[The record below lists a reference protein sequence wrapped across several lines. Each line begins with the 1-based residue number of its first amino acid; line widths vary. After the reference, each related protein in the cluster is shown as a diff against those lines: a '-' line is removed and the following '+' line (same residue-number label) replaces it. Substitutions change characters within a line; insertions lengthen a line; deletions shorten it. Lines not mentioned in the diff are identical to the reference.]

1 MRGIPMQYVR
11 HAILSEDVGSEKKYW
26 LFFIGKLFE
35 LSRKD
40 DIEENDLQTCKSFHN
55 NLQNLVDDNL
65 HEMIASCLTQF
76 REAIDR
82 DMQLNG
88 WTNLELV
95 EANCRYLLKAID
107 YFYYVNGYFPT
118 NDNLVTAQKPTIP
131 SFIQADK
138 EISPISSYKGFIGD
152 TLHTLICT
160 ELLCA
165 LNMQLLNNLD
175 YLGKQ

>member
-1 MRGIPMQYVR
+1 M
-11 HAILSEDVGSEKKYW
+11 LSYRKMFDLKKKYW

-82 DMQLNG
+82 DIQLNG

-95 EANCRYLLKAID
+95 EANGRYLLKAID
-107 YFYYVNGYFPT
+107 YFYYVNGYFPAD
-118 NDNLVTAQKPTIP
+118 DNLVTAQKPTIP
-131 SFIQADK
+131 SFIQADT
-138 EISPISSYKGFIGD
+138 EISPISSYEGFIGD